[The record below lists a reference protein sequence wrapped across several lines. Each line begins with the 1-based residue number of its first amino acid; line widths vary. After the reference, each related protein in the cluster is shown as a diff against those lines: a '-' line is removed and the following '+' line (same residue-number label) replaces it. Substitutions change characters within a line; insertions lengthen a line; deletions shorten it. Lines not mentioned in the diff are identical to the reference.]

1 MGKIVKFCST
11 CEEGFAEKFSFCPN
25 CAHELSAFEMKPVAE
40 KAAEKAAE
48 EADVPK
54 PAANIKRTVL
64 EPIVDKNAVDSEV
77 KADDPLSVSA
87 EDPLSVSA
95 EDTVFE
101 PVDLLADTTNSF
113 EQVAEEIEIELPEDP
128 LEEPPVFESPAAV
141 SFDASV
147 DDASP
152 TENKEEEVAAD
163 EFETVAAFTAPE
175 TEVEFETAADY
186 EMSAAAPYEPAAGN
200 DEGFAVT
207 VISERNGSVRNG
219 LLLGAFALIACG
231 FMSMMIFSLFNNLD
245 KIPALDQDPNLL
257 AYLNDTPMA
266 LEEEKEEEKEG
277 EEAGGGGG
285 GGKEESKP
293 VPKGVRPIM
302 LKEPDPNFPPTTR
315 AVRMTDPELAVTRA
329 VQGPINET
337 KRPEGRTGD
346 PGGLGDDLSDGPG
359 TGGGYGT
366 GKGKG
371 AGPGKGGGFGPGSNG
386 GMGGGNSGGI
396 GRGDGNG
403 GRPRTRPASPPKPKG
418 PSSPMRILSKPKP
431 AYTEAARKVG
441 LTGTV
446 RLKVTFNANGTI
458 GSIRPLKGLGHG
470 LTEKAIAAARS
481 IRFKPQLQNGRPVG
495 VSKTLVYNF
504 SIY

>member
-1 MGKIVKFCST
+1 MGKIVKFCSK

-25 CAHELSAFEMKPVAE
+25 CANELSAFEMKPVV
-40 KAAEKAAE
+40 EKAAE
-48 EADVPK
+48 EVVVPK
-54 PAANIKRTVL
+54 PAAETKRTVL

-77 KADDPLSVSA
+77 KA
-87 EDPLSVSA
+87 EDPLSLSA
-95 EDTVFE
+95 EDSVFE
-101 PVDLLADTTNSF
+101 PVDLLADTTSSF
-113 EQVAEEIEIELPEDP
+113 EQVTEEIEIELPEDP

-141 SFDASV
+141 SFGAIV
-147 DDASP
+147 DDASS
-152 TENKEEEVAAD
+152 TENQEEEVAAD

-186 EMSAAAPYEPAAGN
+186 EISATAPYQPAVGD
-200 DEGFAVT
+200 DEGFSVT

-245 KIPALDQDPNLL
+245 KIPSLEQDPNLL

-266 LEEEKEEEKEG
+266 LEKQEEEEKEG

-285 GGKEESKP
+285 GGKNEKQP

-315 AVRMTDPELAVTRA
+315 AVPITNPDIAVTRA

-337 KRPEGRTGD
+337 KRPEGRVGD
-346 PGGLGDDLSDGPG
+346 PGGLGDAASDGPG
-359 TGGGYGT
+359 SGGGYGT

-371 AGPGKGGGFGPGSNG
+371 AGPGRGGGFGPGSGG

-396 GRGDGNG
+396 GRGNGNG
-403 GRPRTRPASPPKPKG
+403 GRPRTSRPASPPKPKG
-418 PSSPMRILSKPKP
+418 PSAPLRILSKPKP
-431 AYTEAARKVG
+431 QYTESARKVG